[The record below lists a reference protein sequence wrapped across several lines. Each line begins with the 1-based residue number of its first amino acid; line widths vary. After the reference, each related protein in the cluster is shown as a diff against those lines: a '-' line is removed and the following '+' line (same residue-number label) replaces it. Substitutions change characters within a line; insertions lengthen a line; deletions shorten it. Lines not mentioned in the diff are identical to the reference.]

1 VLWGQVNVGCNYNR
15 PKVAKFLVTLVVT
28 RMKDL
33 TVWFVSCVYSG
44 VNSILLEDT
53 GSSRMGQKDPE
64 KLYWERKREVLVAGI
79 YLMLCVYLCS

>member
-1 VLWGQVNVGCNYNR
+1 
-15 PKVAKFLVTLVVT
+15 
-28 RMKDL
+28 
-33 TVWFVSCVYSG
+33 VSCVYSG